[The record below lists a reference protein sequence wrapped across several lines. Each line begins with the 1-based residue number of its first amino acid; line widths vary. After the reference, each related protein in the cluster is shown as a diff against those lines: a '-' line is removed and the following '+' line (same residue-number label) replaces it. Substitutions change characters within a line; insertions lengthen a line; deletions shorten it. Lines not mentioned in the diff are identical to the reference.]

1 MYLNISSASI
11 ISVRLKK
18 FLVLGIIMIQIK
30 VKKIKDNAIIPSY
43 AHDGDAGVD
52 LYSTEDYLLKPG
64 ERVLVSTGIKIAIPK
79 GYEAQ
84 TRPKSGLALNKGLSI
99 ANTPGTIDSGYR
111 GEVGVIAINLGKE
124 DIKIDKGKKIAQMV
138 FNKIEEAEFEEVK
151 ELDNTK
157 RSEGGFG
164 STGH

>member
-1 MYLNISSASI
+1 M
-11 ISVRLKK
+11 
-18 FLVLGIIMIQIK
+18 IK
-30 VKKIKDNAIIPSY
+30 VKIKKIKDNAVIPSY

-52 LYSTEDYLLKPG
+52 IYSAEDYLLKPG
-64 ERVLVSTGIKIAIPK
+64 DRVLVSTGIKIAVPK

-84 TRPKSGLALNKGLSI
+84 TRPKSGLALKQGLSI

-111 GEVGVIAINLGKE
+111 GEVGIIAINLGKE
-124 DIKIDKGKKIAQMV
+124 DIKIEKGKKVAQMV
-138 FNKIEEAEFEEVK
+138 FNKVEEVKFEEVE

-157 RSEGGFG
+157 RGDGGFG

>member
-1 MYLNISSASI
+1 M
-11 ISVRLKK
+11 
-18 FLVLGIIMIQIK
+18 FLVLEMIK
-30 VKKIKDNAIIPSY
+30 VKIKRIKDNAIIPSY

-64 ERVLVSTGIKIAIPK
+64 DRILVSTGITIAIPK

-111 GEVGVIAINLGKE
+111 GEVNIIAINLGKE
-124 DIKIDKGKKIAQMV
+124 DIKIEKGKKVAQMV
-138 FNKIEEAEFEEVK
+138 FNKVEEAKFEEVEK
-151 ELDNTK
+151 LDSTK
-157 RSEGGFG
+157 RGDGGFG

>member
-1 MYLNISSASI
+1 M
-11 ISVRLKK
+11 
-18 FLVLGIIMIQIK
+18 IK
-30 VKKIKDNAIIPSY
+30 VKIKRIKDNAVIPSY

-64 ERVLVSTGIKIAIPK
+64 DRILVSTGITIAIPK

-111 GEVGVIAINLGKE
+111 GEVGIIAINLGKE
-124 DIKIDKGKKIAQMV
+124 DIKIEKGKKVAQMV
-138 FNKIEEAEFEEVK
+138 FNKVEEAKFEEVE
-151 ELDNTK
+151 ELDSTK
-157 RSEGGFG
+157 RGDGGFG

>member
-1 MYLNISSASI
+1 
-11 ISVRLKK
+11 
-18 FLVLGIIMIQIK
+18 MIQIK

-138 FNKIEEAEFEEVK
+138 FNKIEEAEFEEVD

-157 RSEGGFG
+157 RGEGGFG